1 MKRLK
6 KFLAVFFF
14 TVAVSAFVLAFSASA
29 EEVTCSL
36 DGVDLYFDTE
46 TGAVTGAKDT
56 SILTYDLEIPAEI
69 NGVKVTS
76 IAKNAFS
83 DLSFKRVTIPG
94 TVETIGEY
102 AFFNARIEELVLC
115 YGVKTIGSSAFDVSF
130 GSTVLK
136 SVSFPNSLTY
146 IGVGAF
152 EGNRGLTSLNIPG
165 SVTVIDDSAF
175 AECDGIKTL
184 ILEEGVQNIGIG
196 SFCVL
201 GISELTIPKSVIQI
215 GAHAFEMCEYLENV
229 TCYSTTTIDKT
240 AFDFCPIENMNVI
253 EVEENLDPVL
263 SVDGLN
269 ITVTNLGAVR
279 DFLIAPGKHTEYY
292 SIKLMYTGR
301 VTAAK
306 FEGMD
311 SYTYNTGKPGTFT
324 VLIRYTDGREQTY
337 HTVTLDA
344 VLPKVEVSGVKAT
357 VTNLENI
364 RTIRTAPGKWSTPG
378 EVKRAEGA
386 RNIPA
391 RNIDTTKPYSL
402 IYETAGTYTISFEYT
417 TGLVTVKQIEVVP
430 IIPVFEHVG
439 TRVTIGNLDDLYVVR
454 YAPGEYSSS
463 YDIKRAPGA
472 KYLRPSKIDENGEI
486 KLDLPEGIY
495 SFCVQYNDGSC
506 NYYTIESKTLLLEKY
521 GLTPVAKSYSE
532 WILGTYK
539 DSDFIITLERDPANQ
554 LELPKI
560 SVSGKLS
567 AKYWNNYYYYEDYKT
582 LMSFTT
588 DFGYAD
594 ADGEFRLPAYQ
605 KLVSGNYYDD
615 FYEYD
620 ILISAELTFTSAY
633 GTETVVLET
642 MVEKIDNNIDLLEKY
657 GLTAKVVSLY
667 EDKMP
672 TMGYDDNSGAQL
684 IVVFESSEATDL
696 PEITVKAPTDKLLQ
710 YDPQKLTFTTIS
722 DRLLREWERSKYE
735 EGLSWDDYSEEYFDL
750 LLNYQ
755 YHFDIEN
762 EYAYDI
768 YPIRLVITIGEESE
782 TITVYPVYEVAY

>member
-1 MKRLK
+1 MKNLK

-36 DGVDLYFDTE
+36 DGIDLYFDTE

-94 TVETIGEY
+94 TVESIGDY
-102 AFFNARIEELVLC
+102 AFFDACIEELVLC

-279 DFLIAPGKHTEYY
+279 DFLIAPGHHDVYAG
-292 SIKLMYTGR
+292 IKQNYVLR
-301 VTAAK
+301 VTEAK
-306 FEGMD
+306 FKGEE
-311 SYTYNTGKPGTFT
+311 SYTATVTAPGEYT
-324 VLIRYTDGREQTY
+324 VLVRYTDGREQTY
-337 HTVTLDA
+337 HYVIAEAAT
-344 VLPKVEVSGVKAT
+344 PKFTVSGLSVGIS
-357 VTNLENI
+357 NFEGL
-364 RTIRTAPGKWSTPG
+364 RTLRTAPGEWNTPG
-378 EVKRAEGA
+378 EVKRAAGA

-391 RNIDTTKPYSL
+391 RNISGDSYELQYAENGVYTVSL
-402 IYETAGTYTISFEYT
+402 EYT
-417 TGLVTVKQIEVVP
+417 NGLVVVEHIELSRTVPTMFQEGNVV
-430 IIPVFEHVG
+430 
-439 TRVTIGNLDDLYVVR
+439 TLGNLNGLYVVR
-454 YAPGEYSSS
+454 YAPGEFTSS
-463 YDIKRAPGA
+463 YDIKRAEGA
-472 KYLRPSKIDENGEI
+472 KYVRPSKINAFGEI
-486 KLDLPEGIY
+486 VIELDDKVYTI
-495 SFCVQYNDGSC
+495 CVQYNDGSC
-506 NYYTIESKTLLLEKY
+506 NFFTVNEEESLLEKY
-521 GLTPVAKSYSE
+521 GLTVKADLSENKEPGALQDGASLTITLESENAARIPQVTIKVKRQEGWFLLIQKNPQNLVFSTINNTYIEQITLE
-532 WILGTYK
+532 WILQGLEGDELDAKLEELYLN
-539 DSDFIITLERDPANQ
+539 SDPLWDISRQYNDFDIVP
-554 LELPKI
+554 LEL
-560 SVSGKLS
+560 S
-567 AKYWNNYYYYEDYKT
+567 
-582 LMSFTT
+582 
-588 DFGYAD
+588 
-594 ADGEFRLPAYQ
+594 
-605 KLVSGNYYDD
+605 
-615 FYEYD
+615 
-620 ILISAELTFTSAY
+620 
-633 GTETVVLET
+633 
-642 MVEKIDNNIDLLEKY
+642 
-657 GLTAKVVSLY
+657 
-667 EDKMP
+667 
-672 TMGYDDNSGAQL
+672 
-684 IVVFESSEATDL
+684 
-696 PEITVKAPTDKLLQ
+696 
-710 YDPQKLTFTTIS
+710 
-722 DRLLREWERSKYE
+722 
-735 EGLSWDDYSEEYFDL
+735 
-750 LLNYQ
+750 
-755 YHFDIEN
+755 
-762 EYAYDI
+762 
-768 YPIRLVITIGEESE
+768 ITIGDE
-782 TITVYPVYEVAY
+782 TEIITVYPVYEVTY

>member
-14 TVAVSAFVLAFSASA
+14 TVAVSAFVLAFSVSA

-46 TGAVTGAKDT
+46 TGAVTDAKDT
-56 SILTYDLEIPAEI
+56 SSLTYDLEIPEEI

-94 TVETIGEY
+94 TVESIGDY

-279 DFLIAPGKHTEYY
+279 DFLIAPGHHDVYAA
-292 SIKLMYTGR
+292 IKQNYVLR
-301 VTAAK
+301 VTEAK
-306 FEGMD
+306 FGGKE
-311 SYTYNTGKPGTFT
+311 SYTATVTAPGEYT
-324 VLIRYTDGREQTY
+324 VLVRYTDGREQTY
-337 HTVTLDA
+337 HYVIAEAVT
-344 VLPKVEVSGVKAT
+344 PEFSVSGLSVS
-357 VTNLENI
+357 VSNLEGL
-364 RTIRTAPGKWSTPG
+364 RTIRTAPGEWKTPG

-391 RNIDTTKPYSL
+391 RNIGNDPYKLQYAEDGVYTVSL
-402 IYETAGTYTISFEYT
+402 EYLN
-417 TGLVTVKQIEVVP
+417 GLVVVEHFELSRT
-430 IIPVFEHVG
+430 IPYVSQK
-439 TRVTIGNLDDLYVVR
+439 GNKITLGDLDDLYVVR
-454 YAPGEYSSS
+454 YAPGIYETMGE
-463 YDIKRAPGA
+463 IKRAEGS
-472 KYLRPSKIDENGEI
+472 KNNRPTAID
-486 KLDLPEGIY
+486 
-495 SFCVQYNDGSC
+495 
-506 NYYTIESKTLLLEKY
+506 
-521 GLTPVAKSYSE
+521 
-532 WILGTYK
+532 
-539 DSDFIITLERDPANQ
+539 
-554 LELPKI
+554 
-560 SVSGKLS
+560 
-567 AKYWNNYYYYEDYKT
+567 
-582 LMSFTT
+582 
-588 DFGYAD
+588 
-594 ADGEFRLPAYQ
+594 
-605 KLVSGNYYDD
+605 
-615 FYEYD
+615 
-620 ILISAELTFTSAY
+620 
-633 GTETVVLET
+633 
-642 MVEKIDNNIDLLEKY
+642 
-657 GLTAKVVSLY
+657 
-667 EDKMP
+667 
-672 TMGYDDNSGAQL
+672 
-684 IVVFESSEATDL
+684 
-696 PEITVKAPTDKLLQ
+696 
-710 YDPQKLTFTTIS
+710 
-722 DRLLREWERSKYE
+722 
-735 EGLSWDDYSEEYFDL
+735 
-750 LLNYQ
+750 
-755 YHFDIEN
+755 
-762 EYAYDI
+762 
-768 YPIRLVITIGEESE
+768 
-782 TITVYPVYEVAY
+782 